1 MVGYDHPRVLIF
13 RNSARLSE
21 PHLRNMLTNPPEAGE
36 ESSRST
42 ALMLSPDSLDKQRG
56 GGTFSDITNR
66 SGWTNQLTVLAWLL
80 VVELIFV
87 LTLPLAF
94 FIFRPLPDRGII
106 LARILGLL
114 AVCYVAWLIVSLGWI
129 DFSRGAVY
137 VGMGVVAIVSGIA
150 LWHVR
155 QEAWEF
161 IRSQWRLFVFS
172 EALFIIAFLAFVAV
186 RYFNPDL
193 WHPYRGGEKP
203 MELAYLNAVFRSTT
217 LPPYDPW
224 FAGGYLNYYYWGYF
238 VVASIARVSA
248 ILPTTAFNLAVP
260 LFFALTLT
268 AAFSLTY
275 NLAAGAYRAGIRRWE
290 GPDSTAIPATSRKM
304 WPPVICGILGAFF
317 TAVIANLDGI
327 VQLSQALWSTA
338 VHGAAWQGVRLL
350 AQ

>member
-1 MVGYDHPRVLIF
+1 
-13 RNSARLSE
+13 
-21 PHLRNMLTNPPEAGE
+21 MLTNPPEAGE

-66 SGWTNQLTVLAWLL
+66 SGWTNQLPVLAWLL

-137 VGMGVVAIVSGIA
+137 VGMGVVAVVSGIA

-155 QEAWEF
+155 LEAWAF
-161 IRSQWRLFVFS
+161 FKSKWRFFVFT

-203 MELAYLNAVFRSTT
+203 MELPYLNAVFRSTT

-238 VVASIARVSA
+238 VVASIAPRIRHSAHNGLQSRSPAVFRLDSYSRV
-248 ILPTTAFNLAVP
+248 
-260 LFFALTLT
+260 FADLQP
-268 AAFSLTY
+268 
-275 NLAAGAYRAGIRRWE
+275 GRRCVSGW
-290 GPDSTAIPATSRKM
+290 DS
-304 WPPVICGILGAFF
+304 
-317 TAVIANLDGI
+317 
-327 VQLSQALWSTA
+327 
-338 VHGAAWQGVRLL
+338 
-350 AQ
+350 

>member
-1 MVGYDHPRVLIF
+1 MVVSFSRDDALKRAGLQSPRPEFPSPGGNFTLNLGYADDNVVGYDHPRVLIF

-21 PHLRNMLTNPPEAGE
+21 PQLRQMLTGPPKVRG

-42 ALMLSPDSLDKQRG
+42 ALMLSPESLDKQQR
-56 GGTFSDITNR
+56 GGTFSDITTR
-66 SGWTNQLTVLAWLL
+66 GGWTSQLPVLAWLL

-106 LARILGLL
+106 FARILGLL
-114 AVCYVAWLIVSLGWI
+114 AVCYVAWLIVSLGFV

-137 VGMGVVAIVSGIA
+137 LGMGVVAIVSAIA
-150 LWHVR
+150 FWHVR
-155 QEAWEF
+155 QEALEF
-161 IRSQWRLFVFS
+161 VRSKWRLLVFT
-172 EALFIIAFLAFVAV
+172 EALFIAAFLAFVAV

-260 LFFALTLT
+260 AVL
-268 AAFSLTY
+268 
-275 NLAAGAYRAGIRRWE
+275 R
-290 GPDSTAIPATSRKM
+290 PDSDRRVF
-304 WPPVICGILGAFF
+304 PVIQPGRRCVSGW
-317 TAVIANLDGI
+317 D
-327 VQLSQALWSTA
+327 SQM
-338 VHGAAWQGVRLL
+338 GRL
-350 AQ
+350 